1 MCRNEMEKLPSNFHV
16 AIEGNIGAGK
26 TTLLQG
32 LKKWFSKNNIRAN
45 VLPEPVKEWVKFG
58 KSGINYLGL
67 QYSDPKNYSLQFQLV
82 ATITK
87 LEQLK
92 SVDGIKF
99 VERSLGAQK
108 QVFLNILKETG
119 KISELNG
126 EIAERLLDQIQHSQP
141 ETVPDVIVYLK
152 TTAPAVLTRLRLRN
166 RPEEAQITV
175 EDLEAIQQKY
185 DTWLLQG
192 QPEVVV
198 VEGDDIGNLDLDTI
212 VKNVLKVNNL
222 KYKLK

>member
-1 MCRNEMEKLPSNFHV
+1 MCRHEMVKLPSKFHV
-16 AIEGNIGAGK
+16 AIEGNIAAGK
-26 TTLLQG
+26 STLLQG
-32 LKKWFSKNNIRAN
+32 LKKWFSKNNIRAS

-58 KSGINYLGL
+58 KTEINYLGL
-67 QYSDPKNYSLQFQLV
+67 QYSDPKNYSFQFQLV
-82 ATITK
+82 AAITK

-92 SVDGIKF
+92 RVDGIKF

-119 KISELNG
+119 KISDPNG
-126 EIAERLLDQIQHSQP
+126 EIVERLLDTIQHSQP

-198 VEGDDIGNLDLDTI
+198 IEGDDIGNLDLDTI
-212 VKNVLKVNNL
+212 VKDVLKVNNL
-222 KYKLK
+222 KNNLK